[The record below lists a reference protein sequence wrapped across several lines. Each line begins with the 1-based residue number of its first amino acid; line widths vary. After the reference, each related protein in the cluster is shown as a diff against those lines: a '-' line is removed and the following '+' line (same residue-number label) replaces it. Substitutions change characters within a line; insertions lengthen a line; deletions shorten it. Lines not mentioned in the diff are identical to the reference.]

1 VAFQEEQLI
10 ARIRRSWWRLVF
22 PLLSL
27 FIAATL
33 FSYVNNRAQEQWL
46 VYLCYSIAG
55 VLAVVF
61 WLIPSIRHLS
71 FYVELTTSRLIVRD
85 GIFGQKT
92 IELSLS
98 DITGIELGRGR
109 VITIS
114 RREVEPLALQG
125 LPKAKTFVAEL
136 RSAAR
141 I

>member
-1 VAFQEEQLI
+1 MAFQEEQLI

-22 PLLSL
+22 PLLAL

-55 VLAVVF
+55 VLAVVL

-92 IELSLS
+92 VELSLS

-114 RREVEPLALQG
+114 RREGEPLALQG

>member
-1 VAFQEEQLI
+1 ML
-10 ARIRRSWWRLVF
+10 
-22 PLLSL
+22 PLFAL

-55 VLAVVF
+55 VLAVIF

-71 FYVELTTSRLIVRD
+71 FYVELTTTRLIVRD

-92 IELSLS
+92 VELSLG
-98 DITGIELGRGR
+98 DIAGIEFGRGR

-114 RREVEPLALQG
+114 RREGEPLALQG

-136 RSAAR
+136 RTAAR

>member
-1 VAFQEEQLI
+1 MAFQEEELI

-33 FSYVNNRAQEQWL
+33 YSYVNNRAQEQWL
-46 VYLCYSIAG
+46 VYVCYSIAG
-55 VLAVVF
+55 VLAVFF

-85 GIFGQKT
+85 GIFAQKSF
-92 IELSLS
+92 ELSLS
-98 DITGIELGRGR
+98 DITGIEFGRGR
-109 VITIS
+109 IITIS
-114 RREVEPLALQG
+114 RREGEPLALQG

-136 RSAAR
+136 RAAAR